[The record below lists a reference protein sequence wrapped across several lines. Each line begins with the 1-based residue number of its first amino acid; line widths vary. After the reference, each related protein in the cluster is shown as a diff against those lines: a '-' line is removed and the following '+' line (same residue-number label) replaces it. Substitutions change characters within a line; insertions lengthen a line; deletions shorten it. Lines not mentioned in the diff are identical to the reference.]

1 MALDIVRLYICL
13 LSEFFVFSDMAVV
26 TPSLLAES
34 SFAPLLPGDSNTL
47 TTAHYL
53 MKILTEIQDNVN
65 EINSME
71 ISTESSLDDL
81 LANAKWGFEDVLTH
95 TWVRGMS
102 MQVGFGQR
110 LLISA
115 S

>member
-1 MALDIVRLYICL
+1 MALDIVRLYVSL
-13 LSEFFVFSDMAVV
+13 LSEFFVFSDMAVT
-26 TPSLLAES
+26 TPSMGES

-71 ISTESSLDDL
+71 ISNELSLDDL
-81 LANAKWGFEDVLTH
+81 LENAKWGFEDVLTH

-102 MQVGFGQR
+102 VPG
-110 LLISA
+110 
-115 S
+115 

>member
-1 MALDIVRLYICL
+1 MALDIVRLYVSL
-13 LSEFFVFSDMAVV
+13 LSEFFVLSDIAM
-26 TPSLLAES
+26 TPSMIAS

-71 ISTESSLDDL
+71 ISSESSLDDL
-81 LANAKWGFEDVLTH
+81 LESAKWGFEDVLTH

-102 MQVGFGQR
+102 MLVGFGQH

>member
-1 MALDIVRLYICL
+1 
-13 LSEFFVFSDMAVV
+13 V
-26 TPSLLAES
+26 TPSLVEG

-71 ISTESSLDDL
+71 ISSESSLDDL
-81 LANAKWGFEDVLTH
+81 LETQSGALK
-95 TWVRGMS
+95 MC
-102 MQVGFGQR
+102 
-110 LLISA
+110 
-115 S
+115 